1 MKISVMK
8 IGIVLLAFVLLTGSG
23 LSAAPVEETQATDA
37 SEEENSQKWRVSFY
51 GMGDPCEATLHSNA
65 LFCAAYKGDI
75 AKVKELL
82 ASGTDVNTTNSHGY
96 TALIFAVKAEQTKM
110 VKLLIKAGADANII
124 NDSVEDTTALTIA
137 IKKNNL
143 KIMKLLLEAGAN
155 ANVADEGGQTPL
167 ELAVKAN
174 NLKMV
179 KMLIDAN
186 VNLEKNFD
194 SVLIRATK
202 NGNTKM
208 VKLLLKA
215 LLKDNDGLL
224 LDEALVEPLLYAF
237 AHNHHKIAKAL
248 IESYWDRSLKDKC
261 SGRQAGTDRNCL
273 QGLIQGERGRIIFAS
288 VKNEGTDQECL
299 AKDLSRNPW
308 LLIRASNAGHVE
320 MVKLLLETASDKDSK
335 SISEDPFAGRKLCKS
350 LSDEML
356 EAREIALWNASS
368 GGYTEVVKL
377 LLDFGVDANVT
388 NEYNQPP
395 LLGASVQGHTEIV
408 KLLLEHGADVNWE
421 NHGWTP
427 IVFATLNDQT
437 EVVRL
442 LISAGAKL
450 DVYGMIGQSLAT
462 VAMLEASDETVKI
475 LLDAGM
481 NVDFGGP
488 LDLTALVHLSL
499 REEKTERI
507 KWLIALNADVNKNS
521 AWGTPL
527 TLASE
532 YGLVENVKVLL
543 EAGAD
548 VNLTDREGKTAL
560 MLAQGGEQ
568 KAKER
573 GDLAKELAY
582 EEIVKL
588 LVEAGAK

>member
-167 ELAVKAN
+167 ELAVEAN

-179 KMLIDAN
+179 KMLIEAN

-202 NGNTKM
+202 NGSTKM
-208 VKLLLKA
+208 VKLLLKD
-215 LLKDNDGLL
+215 KDGFL
-224 LDEALVEPLLYAF
+224 LDEALVEPILYAF

-248 IESYWDRSLKDKC
+248 IESCWDETLKDKC
-261 SGRQAGTDRNCL
+261 SGKQAGTDRNCL
-273 QGLIQGERGRIIFAS
+273 QGLIQGVVGRIIFAS
-288 VKNEGTDQECL
+288 VINEGTDQECL
-299 AKDLSRNPW
+299 AKDLSRNPR
-308 LLIRASNAGHVE
+308 LLIRASNAGHAE

-356 EAREIALWNASS
+356 EAGEIALWNASY

-377 LLDFGVDANVT
+377 LLDSGVDANVT

-427 IVFATLNDQT
+427 IVFATLYDQT
-437 EVVRL
+437 EVVKL

-450 DVYGMIGQSLAT
+450 DVFGMMGQSLAT
-462 VAMLEASDETVKI
+462 VAMLESSDETVKI

-488 LDLTALVHLSL
+488 LGLTALVHLSL

-532 YGLVENVKVLL
+532 HGCVENVKVLL

>member
-8 IGIVLLAFVLLTGSG
+8 IGIVLLAFVLLIGSG
-23 LSAAPVEETQATDA
+23 LSAAPVEDTQATDA

-51 GMGDPCEATLHSNA
+51 GMGDPCKATLHSNA

-167 ELAVKAN
+167 ELAVEAN

-179 KMLIDAN
+179 KMLIEAN

-208 VKLLLKA
+208 VKLLLKD
-215 LLKDNDGLL
+215 KDGFL
-224 LDEALVEPLLYAF
+224 LDEALVEPILYAF

-248 IESYWDRSLKDKC
+248 IESCWDRSLKDKC

-273 QGLIQGERGRIIFAS
+273 QGLIQGVVGRIIFAS
-288 VKNEGTDQECL
+288 VKNEGTDQECME
-299 AKDLSRNPW
+299 KDLSRNPR
-308 LLIRASNAGHVE
+308 LLIRASNAGHAE
-320 MVKLLLETASDKDSK
+320 MVKLLLETVADEASK
-335 SISEDPFAGRKLCKS
+335 SISINPWGEKSCKS
-350 LSDEML
+350 AFAEML
-356 EAREIALWNASS
+356 EAGEIALWNASS

-395 LLGASVQGHTEIV
+395 LLGASVQGHTEVV

-450 DVYGMIGQSLAT
+450 DVFGMIGQSLAT
-462 VAMLEASDETVKI
+462 VAMLESSDETVKI

-532 YGLVENVKVLL
+532 HGCVENVKVLL

-548 VNLTDREGKTAL
+548 VNLTGREGKTAL

-568 KAKER
+568 KAKKS

-588 LVEAGAK
+588 LVAAGAK

>member
-8 IGIVLLAFVLLTGSG
+8 IGIVLLAFVLLIGG
-23 LSAAPVEETQATDA
+23 GVSAAPVEDTQATDA

-51 GMGDPCEATLHSNA
+51 GMGDPCKGTLHSDV

-143 KIMKLLLEAGAN
+143 KIMKLLLDAGADPN
-155 ANVADEGGQTPL
+155 ALDVDGRSPL
-167 ELAVKAN
+167 ALAVKAN

-179 KMLIDAN
+179 KMLIEAN

-208 VKLLLKA
+208 VKLLLKSKNS
-215 LLKDNDGLL
+215 LLQDR
-224 LDEALVEPLLYAF
+224 EIAEPLLYAF

-273 QGLIQGERGRIIFAS
+273 QGLIQGEVGRIIFVS

-356 EAREIALWNASS
+356 EARGIALLNASY

-377 LLDFGVDANVT
+377 LLDSGVDANVT
-388 NEYNQPP
+388 SEYNQPP

-421 NHGWTP
+421 EHGWTP
-427 IVFATLNDQT
+427 IVYATLYDQT

-462 VAMLEASDETVKI
+462 VAMLESSDETVKI

-488 LDLTALVHLSL
+488 LGLTALVHLSL

-548 VNLTDREGKTAL
+548 VNLTGREGKTAL

-568 KAKER
+568 KAKKS

-588 LVEAGAK
+588 LVAAGAK